1 MKKYWPVVLG
11 TFCSWER
18 ANETSNLPEGKK
30 LTPITEGLAGHD
42 SMPPHARIPNIC
54 SVKNFLIPLILGD
67 FGSPLQ
73 CQCFYY
79 YSVIETDGCQLLIL
93 SL

>member
-1 MKKYWPVVLG
+1 MKKCWPVVLG

-54 SVKNFLIPLILGD
+54 SVKKFFDSFDSWRFRESTTMPMFL
-67 FGSPLQ
+67 
-73 CQCFYY
+73 
-79 YSVIETDGCQLLIL
+79 LLF
-93 SL
+93 SYRN